1 MVTGETFKISR
12 FSFAFSQLTKHPLG
26 QEEAKNGSLL
36 FPGLNKLIDPDIKA
50 HIAYIQFN
58 AAGLAKIG
66 RSGSECSPEF
76 KVFPIQIGS
85 STLRIIG

>member
-50 HIAYIQFN
+50 HIAYIQLNTACF
-58 AAGLAKIG
+58 AKITCT
-66 RSGSECSPEF
+66 STKCSPQF